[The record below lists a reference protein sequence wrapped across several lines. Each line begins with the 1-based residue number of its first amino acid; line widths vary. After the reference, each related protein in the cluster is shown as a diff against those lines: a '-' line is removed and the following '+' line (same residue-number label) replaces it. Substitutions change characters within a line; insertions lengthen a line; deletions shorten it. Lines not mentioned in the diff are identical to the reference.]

1 MNKTIALAV
10 AAAITLFG
18 CGKEEPK
25 KQADTGKKEEAAAA
39 PPAAPSIEIKIASA
53 APLTVKTP
61 HLGKDNENGVRLAI
75 EEANAA
81 KLKIDGKDAKFVLVS
96 EDDQGD
102 PKVGTTVAQK
112 LVDAKVAGG
121 GGGPHTRGTTSPS
134 LGFNP

>member
-1 MNKTIALAV
+1 MKNPRIAFTLLAAALAI
-10 AAAITLFG
+10 AG
-18 CGKEEPK
+18 CGKQEAPK
-25 KQADTGKKEEAAAA
+25 SDAKGSAAPAPAAAT
-39 PPAAPSIEIKIASA
+39 EVKIASV

-61 HLGKDNENGVRLAI
+61 HLGKDNENGVRLAV